1 MTILS
6 GLLGLA
12 ALAMMAAL
20 AVLAVRR
27 ERDIRHNAPGATRRG
42 AAAQGHVG
50 DPARTP
56 GRPLSEEV

>member
-6 GLLGLA
+6 GLLGLV

-27 ERDIRHNAPGATRRG
+27 DRDIRHNAPGATRRG
-42 AAAQGHVG
+42 TAVQGHAG
-50 DPARTP
+50 DPSNPPAVR
-56 GRPLSEEV
+56 

>member
-12 ALAMMAAL
+12 AIAMMATL

-27 ERDIRHNAPGATRRG
+27 DRDIRHNAPGATPRNATVRG
-42 AAAQGHVG
+42 RAG
-50 DPARTP
+50 DRSTPPAVR
-56 GRPLSEEV
+56 